1 MTKAIKARTRHTE
14 RDDDAQRTR
23 TRHEDKPRAAKAHR
37 RAHSSGEDAAKD
49 PPKKSAATPRR
60 KARTDKDAPDNH
72 TKLVEGKHG
81 HVTYR

>member
-1 MTKAIKARTRHTE
+1 MTKAMKAHTRRTE

-37 RAHSSGEDAAKD
+37 HAHSSGEDEAKD

-60 KARTDKDAPDNH
+60 ARADKDAPDNH

-81 HVTYR
+81 HVTYC